1 MDYSK
6 LIAAARRAR
15 KNAYAPY
22 SRFTV
27 GAALLTAKGDII
39 TGCNVENSSYSLT
52 VCAERIA
59 LFKAVS
65 ERVTKFRAIAI
76 ASDHDQ
82 PVPPCGACRQVISEL
97 AGDVDV
103 LLCGRRGKPVIMK
116 LHQLY
121 PLPFSKEDLER
132 K

>member
-27 GAALLTAKGDII
+27 GAALMTTSGKII

-52 VCAERIA
+52 ICAERTA
-59 LFKAVS
+59 LVKAIS
-65 ERVTKFRAIAI
+65 EKQTKFRAIAI
-76 ASDHDQ
+76 ASAHIA

-97 AGDVDV
+97 AGNVDV
-103 LLCGRRGKPVIMK
+103 LLCGRRGKPKLMK
-116 LHQLY
+116 LHALL
-121 PLPFSKEDLER
+121 PLPFSKKDLHR
-132 K
+132 A